1 MAKLEDFKTVIIS
14 NPKTF
19 KINDG
24 DKIVVTKENIDFLR
38 QYLDTTD
45 FHWRS
50 GHHITDSNALIRN
63 DTEPAF
69 GVDRVLIFESDGVW
83 TNTFDQIYKDSL
95 SDAVNYFFVDY

>member
-1 MAKLEDFKTVIIS
+1 MAKLEDFKTVIIT

-45 FHWRS
+45 FRWRS
-50 GHHITDSNALIRN
+50 GHHITDANASIRN
-63 DTEPAF
+63 DTEPDF
-69 GVDRVLIFESDGVW
+69 GIDRVIIFDDDGVW
-83 TNTFDQIYKDSL
+83 TQTFEQIYQDSM
-95 SDAVNYFFVDY
+95 SDAINYFFVDY

>member
-1 MAKLEDFKTVIIS
+1 MAKLEDFKTVIIT
-14 NPKTF
+14 NPKIF

-50 GHHITDSNALIRN
+50 AHHVTDSNASIRN

-69 GVDRVLIFESDGVW
+69 GIDRVIIFDDGVW
-83 TNTFDQIYKDSL
+83 TQTFEQIYQDSM
-95 SDAVNYFFVDY
+95 SDAINYFFVDY